1 MGAKS
6 RPLSDRSGRR
16 DTQSAGTVYRV
27 ARREVQTASPEA
39 QTASPVPRA
48 SKLALLHTM
57 GIGTS
62 LFLIAVGAILRFAV
76 TVSSRDFNVQTVGL
90 ILMIVGA
97 VGLAISLLWITVW
110 SDRRS
115 RSPDVVERD
124 VPPTQRY
131 RY

>member
-1 MGAKS
+1 
-6 RPLSDRSGRR
+6 
-16 DTQSAGTVYRV
+16 
-27 ARREVQTASPEA
+27 
-39 QTASPVPRA
+39 
-48 SKLALLHTM
+48 M

-62 LFLIAVGAILRFAV
+62 LFLIAAGAILRFAV

-110 SDRRS
+110 SDRR
-115 RSPDVVERD
+115 RGTDFVERY